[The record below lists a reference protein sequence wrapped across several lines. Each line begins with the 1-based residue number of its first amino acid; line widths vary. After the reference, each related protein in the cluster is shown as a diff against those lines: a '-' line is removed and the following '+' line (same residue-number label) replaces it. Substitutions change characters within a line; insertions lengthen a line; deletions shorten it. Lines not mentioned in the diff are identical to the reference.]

1 MDGRPLLL
9 GLGRLYRFCGRT
21 LGWLVN
27 LELFFQLPDQFRKLL
42 LSFSF
47 DLLPQGSFHFLA
59 FLDVARFK
67 LSAFLRVEVEAR
79 VANRRL
85 GLTPDSFT
93 SQILSLAHDIALCR
107 THPQPTLG
115 ITLEILPGCR
125 GHRVPAFTHAL
136 GRRTSV
142 RRPGRRATHGPMWL
156 GLRLRG
162 STEQSKGRPSDD

>member
-67 LSAFLRVEVEAR
+67 LSAFLRIQMEAR
-79 VANRRL
+79 VANRRIGL
-85 GLTPDSFT
+85 APDGLTA
-93 SQILSLAHDIALCR
+93 QILSLAHYVALCR
-107 THPQPTLG
+107 AHPQPTLG
-115 ITLEILPGCR
+115 IALEILPGCR
-125 GHRVPAFTHAL
+125 GHRYPALACIWDL
-136 GRRTSV
+136 RAPV
-142 RRPGRRATHGPMWL
+142 RRPGWRTPSGPI
-156 GLRLRG
+156 
-162 STEQSKGRPSDD
+162 